1 MVVKPT
7 RHPQPAGAHVKNCF
21 FRLTIDNVPTDRIV
35 FQIETTAAPMI
46 SDKFVEMCNS
56 KTDYQGPRI
65 FKVLNYSSF

>member
-35 FQIETTAAPMI
+35 FQMESTAAPIM
-46 SDKFVEMCNS
+46 SAKFVEMCNS
-56 KTDYQGPRI
+56 KTGYQGSRI
-65 FKVLNYSSF
+65 FKVFYL